1 MKEEKMRLQSRNNE
15 SGGGA
20 ATMQTTTNANDDT
33 DAMREQ
39 LEEQQRIAANK
50 ERLRKKLTAKSNGK
64 EEIEEDDARLDPNA
78 EKLPDGVD
86 FSGEE
91 HQGRYLDLV
100 RFHHAFVADV
110 ARTFGVSYTEE
121 VKKNA
126 SKKRKMEQ
134 RQKSGKKPSDEKT
147 KRRRR
152 RKATTKTKRRDVN
165 RSNTSRFSTSCQTCS
180 TLKKQPTSIDRRNSP
195 KRTSLSAKSCANISS
210 IF

>member
-1 MKEEKMRLQSRNNE
+1 
-15 SGGGA
+15 
-20 ATMQTTTNANDDT
+20 MQTTTNANDDT

-39 LEEQQRIAANK
+39 LEDQQRIAANK

-110 ARTFGVSYTEE
+110 ARTF
-121 VKKNA
+121 
-126 SKKRKMEQ
+126 
-134 RQKSGKKPSDEKT
+134 
-147 KRRRR
+147 
-152 RKATTKTKRRDVN
+152 
-165 RSNTSRFSTSCQTCS
+165 
-180 TLKKQPTSIDRRNSP
+180 
-195 KRTSLSAKSCANISS
+195 
-210 IF
+210 